1 MNNDTPVRVFIGSG
15 EASLLERKTLLYSL
29 RKHTRSPLDIYV
41 FNGTHNAIEH
51 NDEPPVSAGMS
62 LKVKYRNVTEFSN
75 YRFLIPQICGFA
87 GRAIFL
93 DSDMICLG
101 DIAEL
106 FHAPM
111 GEASLLAKGE
121 AYAGG
126 AGANWGLSVT
136 LFDCARCRFDLDAIF
151 DEIDRGLFTYKD
163 LHQLS
168 PAFLAHHPC
177 KIGEID
183 PHWNVF
189 DHYDSETKLIHYT
202 NLFQQPWK
210 HPGHPCGD
218 LWFRYFNEARAAGAV
233 TNEDIDLTKIR
244 SYVRQDILEGNNPPR
259 RRRAWRLPSVRVAVQ
274 RLIGGTK

>member
-15 EASLLERKTLLYSL
+15 EASLLERKALLYSL
-29 RKHTRSPLDIYV
+29 RKHTRNPLDIYV
-41 FNGTHNAIEH
+41 FNGTHNALEH
-51 NDEPPVSAGMS
+51 NDEPPVPAGMS

-75 YRFLIPQICGFA
+75 YRFLIPQICGHE

-111 GEASLLAKGE
+111 EGCSLLAKGE
-121 AYAGG
+121 AYAG
-126 AGANWGLSVT
+126 AGSWGLSVT
-136 LFDCARCRFDLDAIF
+136 LFDCARSHFDLDAIF

-163 LHQLS
+163 LHQLT
-168 PAFLAHHPC
+168 PAFLTHHPHTV
-177 KIGEID
+177 GQID

-189 DHYDSETKLIHYT
+189 DSYDSDTKLIHYT

-210 HPGHPCGD
+210 HPGHPCGE
-218 LWFRYFNEARAAGAV
+218 LWFRYFNEARTDGAI
-233 TNEDIDLTKIR
+233 TQQDIDTTKIR
-244 SYVRQDILEGNNPPR
+244 SYVRQDILEGNNPRPPGHG
-259 RRRAWRLPSVRVAVQ
+259 WRLPSVRAAV
-274 RLIGGTK
+274 RRMMGGTK